1 MKILSILAA
10 TLMVTTAMAQTF
22 ETCRLQEV
30 SSCIGATKIQ
40 GQFMSGCQAR
50 EFFITIQGLN
60 KNEAPMSLSDLLSI
74 GTMVESNVTSWNT
87 AEAVE
92 LRQASR
98 IAIQTRAEELRARG
112 ICKNI
117 ENNL

>member
-10 TLMVTTAMAQTF
+10 TLMLSTAMAQTY

-30 SSCIGATKIQ
+30 SSCIGATKVQ
-40 GQFMSGCQAR
+40 GEYLGGCQAR
-50 EFFITIQGLN
+50 EFFITMQGLN
-60 KNEAPMSLSDLLSI
+60 RNEAPVSLSDLLSI
-74 GTMVESNVTSWNT
+74 GTMIESNTTSWNSS
-87 AEAVE
+87 EAVQ
-92 LRQASR
+92 LRQASK

-117 ENNL
+117 EDNL